1 MPLSV
6 PFPLCCPQQSIT
18 LTMKA
23 TGVFLLFSLALCCY
37 QGSAEMD
44 GAAGKGTEAA
54 CGDYSLRKGCAK
66 IFDPVC
72 GTDNLLYDN
81 ECMLCFQNLQRNTNV
96 RIKNRGMCQ
105 KPSAWSDST
114 QN

>member
-1 MPLSV
+1 
-6 PFPLCCPQQSIT
+6 
-18 LTMKA
+18 MKA
-23 TGVFLLFSLALCCY
+23 TGVFLLLSLTFCCY
-37 QGSAEMD
+37 QGNAETD

-54 CGDYSLRKGCAK
+54 CGNYDLKRGCTK

-81 ECMLCFQNLQRNTNV
+81 ECLLCFQNLQRNINV

-105 KPSAWSDST
+105 KPSPRSDSA